1 MADTKKPF
9 EEVSAEDAQAM
20 FANAA
25 KALGGSQ
32 GRSAGFR
39 RVSIPVSEPVRPS
52 RISSEDE
59 YDDYDERY
67 EN

>member
-25 KALGGSQ
+25 KAPKHWAAVRAVPRGS
-32 GRSAGFR
+32 AECPFR
-39 RVSIPVSEPVRPS
+39 
-52 RISSEDE
+52 
-59 YDDYDERY
+59 
-67 EN
+67 